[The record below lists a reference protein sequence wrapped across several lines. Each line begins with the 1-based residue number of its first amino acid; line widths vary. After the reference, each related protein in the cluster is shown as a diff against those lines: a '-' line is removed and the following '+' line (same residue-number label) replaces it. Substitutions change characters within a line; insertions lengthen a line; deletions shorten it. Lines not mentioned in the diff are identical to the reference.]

1 MKIVKLSDISQNISP
16 VKEKWL
22 KLFVKMLSICVVML
36 EVSLVECVIISGK
49 TFLNTSVISK
59 NYPVVS

>member
-49 TFLNTSVISK
+49 IFLNTSVISK

>member
-22 KLFVKMLSICVVML
+22 KLFVKMLSMRSHVR
-36 EVSLVECVIISGK
+36 S
-49 TFLNTSVISK
+49 
-59 NYPVVS
+59 